1 MNTIKIKNHIF
12 AELITSD
19 KIAQRVVELGGQITN
34 DYKEKTP
41 IVIGV
46 LNGSVIFFSDLIR
59 EIKCDIE
66 IDFLRI
72 SSYEKAME
80 SSGTIKV
87 HKDLN
92 SVVEGRHILIVEDI
106 VDSGLSV
113 GFLKSKLEKSYP
125 ASLKVA
131 SLLFKPTEAK
141 IDFPIDYIGFEIPPA
156 FVIGYGLDYNQ
167 KFRNLKSIYS
177 LNLDEDGK
185 DKE

>member
-1 MNTIKIKNHIF
+1 MNTIKIDKYTF
-12 AELITSD
+12 AEFISAD
-19 KIAQRVVELGGQITN
+19 KIAQRISELGEQITT
-34 DYKEKTP
+34 DYKDKTP

-59 EIKCDIE
+59 EIKCDVE

-80 SSGTIKV
+80 SSGVIKV

-92 SVVEGRHILIVEDI
+92 SEIEGRHIIIVEDI

-113 GFLKSKLEKSYP
+113 RFLKAKLEKSNP

-131 SLLFKPTEAK
+131 SLLLKPTEAQ
-141 IDFPIDYIGFEIPPA
+141 IDFPIDYTGFEIPPA

-177 LNLDEDGK
+177 LVLDENGK
-185 DKE
+185 EES